1 MFTLHKNWCRVE
13 EATWQ
18 NHLHPPKRL
27 PTSTWTRRSLCQWA
41 LCIIEEMGRKTL
53 RARSANAKKSH
64 EQMETTAKQSRA
76 IYHAFARFCHFN
88 WTLLLFDEFVRDFI
102 PLSIYDITVGVPA
115 CDTGFLHEEWPGSPK
130 LIFWKK
136 NASCNQPSWCTNVS
150 APSTWW
156 GKPSTTKNQRSKKK
170 IQRKIWPFTKW
181 KWISRGDRQL
191 ICKFYLETELQ
202 SRNVW
207 TNSNLL
213 QKTWALKRTKKI
225 TSFATKQETKTED
238 DKMFS
243 FSQSI
248 FCRKIA
254 ERKSIERHFLYELGS
269 EAIRPSMIYA
279 ILFLLADLRKRIIQI
294 WEKSKRSV
302 LKKNDVRKT
311 NWSKMT
317 TPE

>member
-1 MFTLHKNWCRVE
+1 MRKNPTNKWKQLPSKVGPFIMHLPVSVTLIERYCF
-13 EATWQ
+13 
-18 NHLHPPKRL
+18 
-27 PTSTWTRRSLCQWA
+27 STNSSE
-41 LCIIEEMGRKTL
+41 ISFPSPSM
-53 RARSANAKKSH
+53 
-64 EQMETTAKQSRA
+64 
-76 IYHAFARFCHFN
+76 
-88 WTLLLFDEFVRDFI
+88 TLLWG
-102 PLSIYDITVGVPA
+102 S
-115 CDTGFLHEEWPGSPK
+115 LHATLVFYMKNDPGRQSWY
-130 LIFWKK
+130 FEKK